1 MTEDGGRVTARPTV
15 LRDRSTWLTYVQV
28 GLFGY
33 FLLAIGLLAQS
44 YPETAYKIL
53 SFVSIGYVTILFTVL
68 PFFLY
73 R

>member
-1 MTEDGGRVTARPTV
+1 MLPPEA
-15 LRDRSTWLTYVQV
+15 
-28 GLFGY
+28 Y